1 MQHVSSLGATIVAS
15 LALAYAGGVL
25 ARFARL
31 PLIVGY
37 LAAGIVLGLFTPG
50 FVADQEAV
58 EQLAQIGVALLLFG
72 VGLHFS
78 IRDLVAVWK
87 IAVPGA
93 LLQVASSVALGY
105 GAARITGLVPSQA
118 WILGACL
125 AVASTVVATRALDE
139 RDELPS
145 EAGRIALGWLVMQDL
160 IIVGVLVILPAAP
173 GAAAAVHPSTS
184 LIVLKLVEVVAFV
197 AVMLL
202 LGRRLIPR
210 VLAFTARD
218 GSHELFRLAV
228 LAIALGIAYLSTELI
243 GISPALGAF
252 FAGVVIAESDLSHQA
267 AGESVPV
274 QQVFTVL
281 FFVSVGMLFD
291 PAVVARAPFRVA
303 GVAAVVVVG
312 NTFITLF
319 TLLGLRAQPR
329 SAADVAAALAQIG
342 EFSFILSALAAA
354 HGLLPLEAR
363 NLVLAAA
370 LISIVVQPLVFRVA
384 DRVGLF
390 LDTRTFLRRWHVT
403 RSPPRASAGHGSE
416 LDDHAIVVGH
426 GRVGSVVAAA
436 LRSDGAPFIVIEQ
449 DLRAAELLRREG
461 LPVIY
466 GDAAWPEVLDAA
478 RPERARLLVIAVP
491 GKNAARR
498 ILAAARQANPG
509 LDVVVRTH
517 SKEEEDWLTGRSVGL
532 VVMGERHTAREMA
545 DYARRRF
552 AESGETPIQS

>member
-1 MQHVSSLGATIVAS
+1 MEHVSSLGATIVAS

-25 ARFARL
+25 ARSARL

-50 FVADQEAV
+50 FVADPKAV
-58 EQLAQIGVALLLFG
+58 EQLAEIGVALLLFG

-78 IRDLVAVWK
+78 IRDLLAVWK

-93 LLQVASSVALGY
+93 LIQVASSAALGY
-105 GAARITGLVPSQA
+105 GAARIAGLAPTQA
-118 WILGACL
+118 LIFGACL

-160 IIVGVLVILPAAP
+160 IVVGLLVLLPATP
-173 GAAAAVHPSTS
+173 GAVAAIRPGTG
-184 LIVLKLVEVVAFV
+184 LIALKLFEVVAFV
-197 AVMLL
+197 AFMLL
-202 LGRRLIPR
+202 LGHRLIPP

-228 LAIALGIAYLSTELI
+228 LVIALGIAYLSTELI

-252 FAGVVIAESDLSHQA
+252 FAGVVIAESDLSHHA

-291 PAVVARAPFRVA
+291 PTVLARAPFRVA
-303 GVAAVVVVG
+303 GAAAVVVVG
-312 NTFITLF
+312 NTLITLV
-319 TLLGLRAQPR
+319 TMLALRAQPR

-342 EFSFILSALAAA
+342 EFSFILSALAVAQ
-354 HGLLPLEAR
+354 GLLPLEAR

-370 LISIVVQPLVFRVA
+370 LISIVLQPLVFRAA
-384 DRVGLF
+384 DGVGLS
-390 LDTRTFLRRWHVT
+390 LDRRAFLRRWHVT
-403 RSPPRASAGHGSE
+403 RSPHRASAGRSPE
-416 LDDHAIVVGH
+416 LDHHAIVVGH

-436 LRSDGAPFIVIEQ
+436 LRSEGAPFIVIEQ
-449 DLRAAELLRREG
+449 DLHAAELLRREG

-517 SKEEEDWLTGRSVGL
+517 SKEEEDWLAGRSVGL
-532 VVMGERHTAREMA
+532 VVMGERHAAREMA
-545 DYARRRF
+545 DYARRHF
-552 AESGETPIQS
+552 AGSGGRSENC